1 MMLLGF
7 LSLLLLTGTTAE
19 NGDLIDPSTS
29 HGDPEIV
36 QQDGNTSYSESQ
48 EVIEDRLMPNYTDD
62 FNDIIYESIRET
74 GINFSEDCRFEN
86 LLNHLNL
93 TKSNEKFTVSRP
105 VQSHKRL
112 TWVLLEMKIYAILD
126 VRETDQTF
134 ISYVWIYLRWDNEH
148 IWWEPE
154 QFCGIKHLLVPTQ
167 MLWMPDLTIEEM
179 TEQDKASPSPYL
191 NIRHHG
197 WVEFRNDEVVISTC
211 RMHVFRFPFDTQTCN
226 LSFKSIMYSD
236 EEIKLFYNKNDSDIT
251 ELTRETMQTQY
262 EWLFIGMSVQEKTV
276 NHFGF
281 NQTMIIYTIKMKR
294 RSVLYIANFLLPIF
308 FFLCL
313 DLASLLMSDSGGDK
327 IGFKITVLLSVTV
340 MQLILKDI
348 LPCSSD
354 RIPLIAIYC
363 IGIFTLMLLSL
374 LETILV
380 MHLIDKDNKTDTK
393 QRGNEKQVD
402 KQGNSCFK
410 EKEKPSLCVSDVSA
424 GETPSV
430 DREGSSRHSE
440 VSLVLEKVSD
450 ELEEI
455 RRTVALLSGSK
466 EEEMMPG
473 YWTELAGK
481 INKVFTVFY
490 ISASILFLA
499 VIFTVWGY
507 SED

>member
-1 MMLLGF
+1 MPLGF
-7 LSLLLLTGTTAE
+7 LSLLLLAGRV
-19 NGDLIDPSTS
+19 NS
-29 HGDPEIV
+29 
-36 QQDGNTSYSESQ
+36 SEECSFQ
-48 EVIEDRLMPNYTDD
+48 AIL
-62 FNDIIYESIRET
+62 
-74 GINFSEDCRFEN
+74 NF
-86 LLNHLNL
+86 LGL
-93 TKSNEKFTVSRP
+93 TRSSDKFTVSRP
-105 VQSHKRL
+105 VKSHRHL
-112 TWVLLEMKIYAILD
+112 TWVFLEMKIYAILD
-126 VRETDQTF
+126 VVKIDQTF
-134 ISYVWIYLRWDNEH
+134 LSYIWVYLRWHNEH

-154 QFCGIKHLLVPTQ
+154 KFCGIEHILIPTK

-179 TEQDKASPSPYL
+179 TEQDKASSSPYF
-191 NIRHHG
+191 NIQHNG
-197 WVEFRNDEVVISTC
+197 LVEFRNDEVVISTC
-211 RMHVFRFPFDTQTCN
+211 RMHVFRFPFDTQSCN
-226 LSFKSIMYSD
+226 LSFKSIMHPDD
-236 EEIKLFYNKNDSDIT
+236 ELKLYYNNNNSVIT
-251 ELTRETMQTQY
+251 EWSRETMQTQY
-262 EWLFIGMSVQEKTV
+262 EWLFISMSVTDRTV
-276 NHFGF
+276 NQFGF

-294 RSVLYIANFLLPIF
+294 RSLLYIANFLLPIF

-327 IGFKITVLLSVTV
+327 IGFKITVLLAVTV
-340 MQLILKDI
+340 MQLILNDI

-402 KQGNSCFK
+402 KQEIK
-410 EKEKPSLCVSDVSA
+410 KLSLCVSDVSD

-455 RRTVALLSGSK
+455 RRTVALLSGRK
-466 EEEMMPG
+466 EEEMPE

-481 INKVFTVFY
+481 INKERHRDCGM
-490 ISASILFLA
+490 
-499 VIFTVWGY
+499 IFKALLQKSGEK
-507 SED
+507 SEELQGNTALLLELGQAARVGQEVSMSFRSPLPSPD